1 MKCYPHNDYY
11 RIEESEIV
19 PKLMIASRLT
29 QQDRQA
35 ILTDAEIIQ
44 SKINDTHYLTK
55 ILQSY
60 DMSANEGIAL
70 MTLCESLLR
79 TPDKQT

>member
-55 ILQSY
+55 IL
-60 DMSANEGIAL
+60 
-70 MTLCESLLR
+70 
-79 TPDKQT
+79 